1 MIIFKKND
9 KNWRWQ
15 VLSGDRELIAESLD
29 FNSNAA
35 AINNLMYLFI
45 ILSNEIAKFAASNI
59 ERVEDD
65 D

>member
-9 KNWRWQ
+9 KHWRWQ
-15 VLSGDRELIAESLD
+15 VLSGDEELIAESLD

-59 ERVEDD
+59 ERVEEDD
-65 D
+65 